1 MKPETLL
8 MIQKVSRKILP
19 KEQTWEKLVISGRK
33 ANIQNKPAK
42 QKKKNPKQTHTIN
55 VKSPVLRS
63 QIYFPEGSVDKWI

>member
-19 KEQTWEKLVISGRK
+19 KEQIWEKLVISGRK

-42 QKKKNPKQTHTIN
+42 QKKKIQNKPT
-55 VKSPVLRS
+55 P
-63 QIYFPEGSVDKWI
+63 

>member
-19 KEQTWEKLVISGRK
+19 KEQTWEKFVISGRK

-42 QKKKNPKQTHTIN
+42 QKKKPKTNPHHKCEEP
-55 VKSPVLRS
+55 SPQVTDILPRRLS
-63 QIYFPEGSVDKWI
+63 G